1 MTVQPV
7 NSNSGAGAT
16 GQTSSTAPNPLQS
29 LQNPN
34 TFLNLLVAQL
44 KYQDPLNP
52 TSGTQ
57 FLSQTAQLTEVETMT
72 QLQQEVSQE
81 VTSQNQEVTSQQQQ
95 ASTSMI
101 GQTVSA
107 TLANGTTVSGI
118 VQGVSLDT
126 SGGPMLNVNGT
137 SVPLGDVQSVGTAP
151 PPGAGSGSGSGSGS
165 GG

>member
-1 MTVQPV
+1 MTVGPV

-16 GQTSSTAPNPLQS
+16 SQTSSSSASANPLAS

-81 VTSQNQEVTSQQQQ
+81 VTSQQQEVTSQQQQ

-101 GQTVSA
+101 GQTISA
-107 TLANGTTVSGI
+107 TLSDGTTVSGV
-118 VQGVSLDT
+118 VQGVSLAT
-126 SGGPMLNVNGT
+126 GGPMLNVNGT
-137 SVPLGDVQSVGTAP
+137 PVPLGDVQSVGTAP
-151 PPGAGSGSGSGSGS
+151 PAGSS
-165 GG
+165 

>member
-1 MTVQPV
+1 MTVPPV

-16 GQTSSTAPNPLQS
+16 GQTSSTATNPLQS

-81 VTSQNQEVTSQQQQ
+81 VSAQNQEVSSQQQH

-101 GQTVSA
+101 GQTISA

-118 VQGVSLDT
+118 VQGVSLAT
-126 SGGPMLNVNGT
+126 GGPMLNVNGT
-137 SVPLGDVQSVGTAP
+137 SVPLGDVQSVGTP
-151 PPGAGSGSGSGSGS
+151 PPAGSGAGSGSGS
-165 GG
+165 

>member
-1 MTVQPV
+1 MTVGAV

-16 GQTSSTAPNPLQS
+16 GQTSSAAGSTNPLQS
-29 LQNPN
+29 LENPN

-57 FLSQTAQLTEVETMT
+57 FLSQTAQLTEVETMN
-72 QLQQEVSQE
+72 QLQSEVSQE
-81 VTSQNQEVTSQQQQ
+81 NTTSQQV

-107 TLANGTTVSGI
+107 TLSDGTTVSG
-118 VQGVSLDT
+118 VVKGVSLDT
-126 SGGPMLNVNGT
+126 SGGPTLNVNGT
-137 SVPLGDVQSVGTAP
+137 SVPLSDVQSVGTPA
-151 PPGAGSGSGSGSGS
+151 ASSTGS
-165 GG
+165 

>member
-1 MTVQPV
+1 MTAGAGAV
-7 NSNSGAGAT
+7 NSNSGAGAA
-16 GQTSSTAPNPLQS
+16 GQTSSTAGSTNPLQS
-29 LQNPN
+29 LENPN

-57 FLSQTAQLTEVETMT
+57 FLSQTAQLTEVETMN
-72 QLQQEVSQE
+72 QLQSEVSQE
-81 VTSQNQEVTSQQQQ
+81 NTTSQQV

-107 TLANGTTVSGI
+107 TLSDGTTVSGV

-126 SGGPMLNVNGT
+126 SGGPTLNVNGT
-137 SVPLGDVQSVGTAP
+137 PVPLGDVQSVGTA
-151 PPGAGSGSGSGSGS
+151 ASGSS
-165 GG
+165 

>member
-1 MTVQPV
+1 MTVGAV
-7 NSNSGAGAT
+7 NSNSGTGAT
-16 GQTSSTAPNPLQS
+16 SQTSSASAAANPLQS

-57 FLSQTAQLTEVETMT
+57 FLSQTAQLTEVETMN
-72 QLQQEVSQE
+72 QLQSEVSQE
-81 VTSQNQEVTSQQQQ
+81 NTTSQQV

-107 TLANGTTVSGI
+107 KLSDGTTVSGV

-126 SGGPMLNVNGT
+126 SGGPTLNVNGT
-137 SVPLGDVQSVGTAP
+137 AVPLSDVQSVGTA
-151 PPGAGSGSGSGSGS
+151 AASGSGS
-165 GG
+165 

>member
-1 MTVQPV
+1 MTVPPV

-16 GQTSSTAPNPLQS
+16 GQTSKTSSNPLQS

-81 VTSQNQEVTSQQQQ
+81 VTSQQQVLTSQQQQ

-101 GQTVSA
+101 GQTISA

-118 VQGVSLDT
+118 VQGVSLA

-137 SVPLGDVQSVGTAP
+137 SVPLGDVQSVGTPP
-151 PPGAGSGSGSGSGS
+151 PPGSAASSGSGASSGK
-165 GG
+165 

>member
-1 MTVQPV
+1 MTVPPI

-16 GQTSSTAPNPLQS
+16 GQSSAASNPLQS

-57 FLSQTAQLTEVETMT
+57 FLSQTAQLTEVEAMT

-81 VTSQNQEVTSQQQQ
+81 VLRENQEVSSQQQQ
-95 ASTSMI
+95 ASHLHDRPDDQRHSCRRDDRVGRRPGGVARDLRRSDAQRQRDI
-101 GQTVSA
+101 G
-107 TLANGTTVSGI
+107 
-118 VQGVSLDT
+118 
-126 SGGPMLNVNGT
+126 
-137 SVPLGDVQSVGTAP
+137 AP
-151 PPGAGSGSGSGSGS
+151 W
-165 GG
+165 

>member
-1 MTVQPV
+1 MTVGPV

-16 GQTSSTAPNPLQS
+16 GQTSSSSASANPLQS

-72 QLQQEVSQE
+72 QLQSEVGQE
-81 VTSQNQEVTSQQQQ
+81 VTSQQQEVTSQQQQ

-101 GQTVSA
+101 GQTISA
-107 TLANGTTVSGI
+107 TLADGTTVSGV
-118 VQGVSLDT
+118 VQGVSLET

-137 SVPLGDVQSVGTAP
+137 SVPLSDVQSVGTAP
-151 PPGAGSGSGSGSGS
+151 PPSS
-165 GG
+165 

>member
-1 MTVQPV
+1 MTVPPV

-16 GQTSSTAPNPLQS
+16 GQTSSTATNPLQS

-81 VTSQNQEVTSQQQQ
+81 VSAQNQEVSSQQQQ

-101 GQTVSA
+101 GQTISA

-118 VQGVSLDT
+118 VQGVSLAT
-126 SGGPMLNVNGT
+126 GGPMLNVNGT
-137 SVPLGDVQSVGTAP
+137 SVPLGDVQSVGTP
-151 PPGAGSGSGSGSGS
+151 PPAGSGAASGSGS
-165 GG
+165 

>member
-1 MTVQPV
+1 MTVPPV

-16 GQTSSTAPNPLQS
+16 GQTSSTATNPLQS

-81 VTSQNQEVTSQQQQ
+81 VSAQNQEVSSQQQQ

-101 GQTVSA
+101 GQTISA

-118 VQGVSLDT
+118 VQGVSLAT
-126 SGGPMLNVNGT
+126 GGPMLNVNGT
-137 SVPLGDVQSVGTAP
+137 SVPLGDVQSVGTP
-151 PPGAGSGSGSGSGS
+151 PPAGSGAGSGSGS
-165 GG
+165 

>member
-1 MTVQPV
+1 MTVPPV

-16 GQTSSTAPNPLQS
+16 GQSSAASNPLQS

-81 VTSQNQEVTSQQQQ
+81 VTSQQQQ

-107 TLANGTTVSGI
+107 TLADGTSVSGI
-118 VQGVSLDT
+118 VQGVSLA

-137 SVPLGDVQSVGTAP
+137 SVPLGDVQSVGTP
-151 PPGAGSGSGSGSGS
+151 PPAGSGSGS
-165 GG
+165 

>member
-16 GQTSSTAPNPLQS
+16 GQTSSTASNPLQS

-72 QLQQEVSQE
+72 QLQQEGSQE
-81 VTSQNQEVTSQQQQ
+81 ASAQNQEVSSQQQQ

-101 GQTVSA
+101 GQTISA

-118 VQGVSLDT
+118 VQGVSLAT
-126 SGGPMLNVNGT
+126 GGPMLNVNGT
-137 SVPLGDVQSVGTAP
+137 SVPLGDVQSVGTP
-151 PPGAGSGSGSGSGS
+151 PPAGSGAGSGSGS
-165 GG
+165 

>member
-1 MTVQPV
+1 MTMNV
-7 NSNSGAGAT
+7 NHVTANSGAGST
-16 GQTSSTAPNPLQS
+16 GQTSSTSASSNPLQS

-44 KYQDPLNP
+44 KYQAPLNP

-72 QLQQEVSQE
+72 QLQQSVNAEE
-81 VTSQNQEVTSQQQQ
+81 ATQQQT

-101 GQTVSA
+101 GQTISA
-107 TLANGTTVSGI
+107 TLSDGTTVSGV

-126 SGGPMLNVNGT
+126 SGGPTLTVNGT
-137 SVPLGDVQSVGTAP
+137 SVPLSDVQTVGTVP
-151 PPGAGSGSGSGSGS
+151 TGGGSNS
-165 GG
+165 